1 MNAPPRGALAAR
13 FAYTGPPELQPAV
26 ASALRAV
33 VDPEMAL
40 SILDVGL
47 VHRVSIANG
56 KCHVA
61 VTMTSVA
68 CPVTEVILTDIETEL
83 DRVMPEDMTIE
94 VELVWEPAWTPARMS
109 PEAKAFMG
117 W

>member
-1 MNAPPRGALAAR
+1 MNPPAPKPPAAP

-47 VHRVSIANG
+47 VHRVSIADG

-68 CPVTEVILTDIETEL
+68 CPAAEVILTDIETEL
-83 DRVMPEDMTIE
+83 DRVMPENMAIE

-109 PEAKAFMG
+109 PAAKAFMG

>member
-1 MNAPPRGALAAR
+1 MNPPETLAAP
-13 FAYTGPPELQPAV
+13 FAYSGPPELQPAV

-40 SILDVGL
+40 SILDAGL
-47 VHRVSIANG
+47 VHRVSIAHG

-83 DRVMPEDMTIE
+83 DRVMPADMTIE